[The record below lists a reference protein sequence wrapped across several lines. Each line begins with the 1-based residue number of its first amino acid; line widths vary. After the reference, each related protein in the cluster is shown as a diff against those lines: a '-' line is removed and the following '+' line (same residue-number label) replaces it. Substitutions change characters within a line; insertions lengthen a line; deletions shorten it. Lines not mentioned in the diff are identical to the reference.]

1 MVTQADGFK
10 RILEVF
16 DLLEI
21 PYQVVGSLASS
32 MHGIPRATMDVDI
45 VADLRTEQI
54 GEFVDQLRADF
65 YVDADMMQEALRRQR
80 SFNLIHFASS
90 YKFDIF
96 PLARD
101 EYSQTQFGRREF
113 SETKSLGDPIECA
126 VASAED
132 TILNKL
138 RWYRLGGE
146 TSERQWNDL
155 RGIVRIRGDTLDQS
169 YLNTWA
175 ARLEVADLLERLLHE
190 RPPSSF
196 GA

>member
-1 MVTQADGFK
+1 MQTPADGLN
-10 RILEVF
+10 RILETL
-16 DLLEI
+16 DRLEI
-21 PYQVVGSLASS
+21 PYMVVGSAASS
-32 MHGIPRATMDVDI
+32 VHGIARPTMDIDL
-45 VADLRTEQI
+45 VADLR
-54 GEFVDQLRADF
+54 VDQIEDFAAGLKTDF
-65 YVDADMMQEALRRQR
+65 YADPEAMKQALFRGR
-80 SFNLIHFASS
+80 SFNVIHYASTF
-90 YKFDIF
+90 KFDIF

-101 EYSQTQFGRREF
+101 VFSQTQFGRRKF

-155 RGIVRIRGDTLDQS
+155 RGVVRVQGSALDLS

-175 ARLEVADLLERLLHE
+175 PKLGVADLLERLLTE
-190 RPPSSF
+190 DLPCVAP
-196 GA
+196 

>member
-1 MVTQADGFK
+1 MITQPDGFK

-45 VADLRTEQI
+45 VADLRVDQI
-54 GEFVDQLRADF
+54 AEFVDQLKADF
-65 YVDADMMQEALRRQR
+65 YADADIAR
-80 SFNLIHFASS
+80 SFTLIHYASS
-90 YKFDIF
+90 FKFDIF

-113 SETKSLGDPIECA
+113 PIECA

-155 RGIVRIRGDTLDQS
+155 RGIVRIQEAALDQG

-175 ARLEVADLLERLLHE
+175 PKLGVSDLMERLL
-190 RPPSSF
+190 R
-196 GA
+196 GQ

>member
-1 MVTQADGFK
+1 MITQADGFK

-45 VADLRTEQI
+45 VADLRTDQI
-54 GEFVDQLRADF
+54 AEFVDQLKADF
-65 YVDADMMQEALRRQR
+65 YADAEMITEALARQR
-80 SFNLIHFASS
+80 SFNLIHYASS

-101 EYSQTQFGRREF
+101 EYSQTQFGRRQF

-126 VASAED
+126 VASVED

-155 RGIVRIRGDTLDQS
+155 RGIVRIQGATLDQG

-175 ARLEVADLLERLLHE
+175 PQLGVADLLDRLL
-190 RPPSSF
+190 R
-196 GA
+196 GQ

>member
-1 MVTQADGFK
+1 METQADGFK

-45 VADLRTEQI
+45 VADLRTDQI
-54 GEFVDQLRADF
+54 AEFVDQLKADF
-65 YVDADMMQEALRRQR
+65 YADAGMIKEALARQR
-80 SFNLIHFASS
+80 SFNLIHYTSS
-90 YKFDIF
+90 FKFDIF

-101 EYSQTQFGRREF
+101 EYSRTQFGRREF

-155 RGIVRIRGDTLDQS
+155 RGIVRIKGTTLDQG

-175 ARLEVADLLERLLHE
+175 PRLGVADLLERLLNE
-190 RPPSSF
+190 RP
-196 GA
+196 